1 MTGFQ
6 FQAALTTT
14 TIGFLLS
21 TLLFGVLRLQ
31 EGRGGETDSHLTIE
45 SGKIDGGRRLGWA
58 RNL

>member
-14 TIGFLLS
+14 TIGFLFS

-31 EGRGGETDSHLTIE
+31 EGRGGAE
-45 SGKIDGGRRLGWA
+45 GRDRQSF
-58 RNL
+58 NN